1 MKRFGFVIGRN
12 LFGLVWLAWFGWVW
26 FSIVKISLVWLC
38 RVWFGW
44 DSVSLVIGFFEP
56 AQQDWASLSQLE
68 PAWAGKLNAVSWAWN
83 SAQAGSIINFQI
95 KLSSSWLNALS
106 WRFSLDQA
114 GSTIE
119 LGWVSLS
126 QLELAQAGSSWIAK
140 KRGKIDI
147 FGQKIWFF
155 FEKFVKYRPSSSW
168 LKEKQLQL
176 NLAQLL
182 SSRSSQLKLAQSLSW
197 VEPAQAGSIWL
208 NTPWA
213 SSAQLSSKQPD
224 RPSAQLNGW
233 ARCKMPAQRTLTAM
247 PTEKLN
253 YY

>member
-1 MKRFGFVIGRN
+1 M
-12 LFGLVWLAWFGWVW
+12 
-26 FSIVKISLVWLC
+26 
-38 RVWFGW
+38 
-44 DSVSLVIGFFEP
+44 
-56 AQQDWASLSQLE
+56 
-68 PAWAGKLNAVSWAWN
+68 SWAWN

-106 WRFSLDQA
+106 WRFSSAQA

-126 QLELAQAGSSWIAK
+126 QVELAQPGSSWIPK
-140 KRGKIDI
+140 KRGKKWHFWSKNDI
-147 FGQKIWFF
+147 LNQKIWFF
-155 FEKFVKYRPSSSW
+155 PQKFMKYWSSSSW

-213 SSAQLSSKQPD
+213 GSAQLSSKKTD
-224 RPSAQLNGW
+224 RVSAQLNGW
-233 ARCKMPAQRTLTAM
+233 ARCKMPAQRTLTVSLIWI
-247 PTEKLN
+247 T
-253 YY
+253 

>member
-1 MKRFGFVIGRN
+1 M
-12 LFGLVWLAWFGWVW
+12 
-26 FSIVKISLVWLC
+26 
-38 RVWFGW
+38 
-44 DSVSLVIGFFEP
+44 
-56 AQQDWASLSQLE
+56 
-68 PAWAGKLNAVSWAWN
+68 SWAWN

-106 WRFSLDQA
+106 WRFSSAQA

-126 QLELAQAGSSWIAK
+126 QVELAQSGSSWMPK
-140 KRGKIDI
+140 KRGKNDI
-147 FGQKIWFF
+147 FGQNIWFF
-155 FEKFVKYRPSSSW
+155 SQKFMKYQPSSSW

-213 SSAQLSSKQPD
+213 GSAQLSSKKPD
-224 RPSAQLNGW
+224 RVSAQLNSW
-233 ARCKMPAQRTLTAM
+233 ARCIMPAQRTLQWCFWFWRIWSKVELWVCDYGYFGSRRDGLNLDVGKTISHEENNAT
-247 PTEKLN
+247 PTSTRRPVWRNVRQLHTTT
-253 YY
+253 